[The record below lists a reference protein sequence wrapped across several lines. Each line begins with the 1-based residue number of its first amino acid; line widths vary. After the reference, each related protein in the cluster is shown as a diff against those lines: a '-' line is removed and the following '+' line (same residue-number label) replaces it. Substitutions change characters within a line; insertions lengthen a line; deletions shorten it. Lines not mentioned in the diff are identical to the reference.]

1 MRRPEDL
8 PRAGMEDVEGVEE
21 VEGGV
26 MGVRRMSVEGMGR
39 VGMTRSGRGV
49 EDEGE
54 DAEED
59 SAEVGRG

>member
-1 MRRPEDL
+1 
-8 PRAGMEDVEGVEE
+8 
-21 VEGGV
+21 
-26 MGVRRMSVEGMGR
+26 VRRMSVEGMGR